1 MVLQLLLS
9 SPKTILRFGAVRA
22 LNSIAVKNP
31 ATVALCNV
39 ELESLVA
46 DDNKSISTAA
56 VTTLLRTGSEN
67 SVDRLMLQIS
77 SLFSGL
83 QDEYKLAIIKT
94 IESLSSKYPSKHRSF
109 ISFLSASLREE
120 GGYEY
125 KLSIVDCMLHIVDLN
140 AEIKEL
146 GLIHLS
152 EFIEDCEYT
161 QLSIRILHI
170 LGVHAPSTDDPTK
183 FIRYIYNRLFLE
195 NAAIRAAALSA
206 LTSFGMHCSS
216 LRSKLAILLLR
227 SIHDT
232 DDEVRDRA
240 TLFRHWLKAEG
251 TVTVPCVSSVGHLES
266 ALKEYL
272 QLRTESS
279 FSMADICTSATTDI
293 TAEDRDHTEANRVE
307 TDSPFHKAL
316 KQHPE
321 FAHLPLSGDITHSSS
336 IPLTETE
343 TEYTVTCVHYLTS
356 EHIIFQFACV
366 NTIEEQVLENVVVNM
381 EPIGDVSVDLDE
393 QTCIPLPSLRVN
405 TLGFTYVY
413 LKRPKVSGYVE
424 ELTINHSTSHQCTA
438 ATVRFA
444 CSLHYTAKELDP
456 ITGEP
461 EDVGYEDDYVLEDVE
476 ISIPNLSP

>member
-1 MVLQLLLS
+1 M
-9 SPKTILRFGAVRA
+9 
-22 LNSIAVKNP
+22 
-31 ATVALCNV
+31 
-39 ELESLVA
+39 
-46 DDNKSISTAA
+46 
-56 VTTLLRTGSEN
+56 
-67 SVDRLMLQIS
+67 
-77 SLFSGL
+77 
-83 QDEYKLAIIKT
+83 
-94 IESLSSKYPSKHRSF
+94 
-109 ISFLSASLREE
+109 SASLREE

-170 LGVHAPSTDDPTK
+170 LGVHGPSTDDPTK

-206 LTSFGMHCSS
+206 LTNFGMHCSS

-251 TVTVPCVSSVGHLES
+251 TVTVPGVSSVGHLER

-279 FSMADICTSATTDI
+279 FSMADMCTSATTDI
-293 TAEDRDHTEANRVE
+293 TVEDRDHTEANRVE
-307 TDSPFHKAL
+307 TDSPFLKAI

-321 FAHLPLSGDITHSSS
+321 FAHLPLSGDI
-336 IPLTETE
+336 
-343 TEYTVTCVHYLTS
+343 
-356 EHIIFQFACV
+356 A
-366 NTIEEQVLENVVVNM
+366 
-381 EPIGDVSVDLDE
+381 
-393 QTCIPLPSLRVN
+393 
-405 TLGFTYVY
+405 
-413 LKRPKVSGYVE
+413 
-424 ELTINHSTSHQCTA
+424 
-438 ATVRFA
+438 VRF
-444 CSLHYTAKELDP
+444 
-456 ITGEP
+456 
-461 EDVGYEDDYVLEDVE
+461 
-476 ISIPNLSP
+476 